1 MHIAAVATAR
11 KLTVLCWHLAVK
23 GQDYAFAQPS
33 LVAHKQRKLE
43 LRAGLPATRGRKG
56 TAGGYSLRAVRDAE
70 RRLAEQAEHA
80 YRTLTAGWQPS
91 PPARH
96 QRPPTPATPAPV
108 GVGVAATTGARLQQ
122 PSKGKAARQ
131 D

>member
-1 MHIAAVATAR
+1 MQIAAVATAR
-11 KLTVLCWHLAVK
+11 KLTVLCWHLATK

-43 LRAGLPATRGRKG
+43 LRAGLPSTRGRKG
-56 TAGGYSLRAVRDAE
+56 TAGGYSLQAVRDAE

-80 YRTLTAGWQPS
+80 YRTLTAGWQTA
-91 PPARH
+91 PPARQQSAH
-96 QRPPTPATPAPV
+96 AAATPTPAEWAWPPPP
-108 GVGVAATTGARLQQ
+108 GR
-122 PSKGKAARQ
+122 